1 MAVKSKTDLKSVFN
15 DVSSVFI
22 QKADIPVT
30 GGAITLNPEYDMPV
44 TVDELSV
51 SQDDPTINHY
61 KVIGLDSDWTSS
73 STIGEMTINMLV
85 PTKHTDVLTFAWG
98 SNAVETIGTV
108 TLGTDLLSYDAS
120 IGGTWTGSGLKLK
133 KHKVTCNMVLLDSA
147 EKNML
152 IMRNVVL
159 WATPVY
165 DTPSTNPF
173 AVRFTGTIESD
184 GESDMIFISKAD

>member
-15 DVSSVFI
+15 DVSSVLI
-22 QKADIPVT
+22 QTENIPISN
-30 GGAITLNPEYDMPV
+30 GHISLAPEYDMPV
-44 TVDELSV
+44 TVDELTI
-51 SQDDPTINHY
+51 SQDEPTINHY

-73 STIGEMTINMLV
+73 STIGEMNINLLV

-98 SNAVETIGTV
+98 SSAVESISEASV
-108 TLGTDLLSYDAS
+108 SQDFISYIS
-120 IGGTWTGSGLKLK
+120 TIGGTWTGNSLTLK
-133 KHKVTCNMVLLDSA
+133 KHKVTCNMVLLDST

-152 IMRNVVL
+152 ILRNVVL

-184 GESDMIFISKAD
+184 GGADMVFLTKSA